1 MRSRTFRFRLR
12 SSHPAPERSSTNLV
26 VEFLNDSGLWDPQQ
40 LNITM
45 PGFRLY
51 LISLLLC
58 QHFYLVANARE
69 KQIPLHQVEAD
80 VVVTT
85 SSDWIVAAVEGEFQI
100 QLDAAASLQEQ
111 QLADAEAMAFI
122 QERMKL
128 CPVSRNLPD
137 GVKKRIDL
145 TLIQNHARAE
155 PFAKLPS

>member
-26 VEFLNDSGLWDPQQ
+26 VEFFNDSDLWEPQQ
-40 LNITM
+40 LNFTM

-58 QHFYLVANARE
+58 QHFYLVGNARE
-69 KQIPLHQVEAD
+69 RHIPLEQVEAD

-85 SSDWIVAAVEGEFQI
+85 SSDWIVTAVEGEFRI
-100 QLDAAASLQEQ
+100 LLDAAASLQEQ
-111 QLADAEAMAFI
+111 QLADAEAVAFI

-128 CPVSRNLPD
+128 CPVSRNLPE
-137 GVKKRIDL
+137 GVHKRIDL
-145 TLIQNHARAE
+145 ILIQNHAGAE
-155 PFAKLPS
+155 RFTKLPS

>member
-1 MRSRTFRFRLR
+1 MRSRTFRLRLR

-26 VEFLNDSGLWDPQQ
+26 VEFLNDSGLWEPQQ
-40 LNITM
+40 LNFTM

-69 KQIPLHQVEAD
+69 KHISLHQVEAD

-85 SSDWIVAAVEGEFQI
+85 SSDWIVTAVEGEFRI

-111 QLADAEAMAFI
+111 QLADAEAVAFI

-128 CPVSRNLPD
+128 CPVSRNLPE
-137 GVKKRIDL
+137 GVHKRIDL
-145 TLIQNHARAE
+145 TMIQDPTMAE
-155 PFAKLPS
+155 AFATLPG

>member
-26 VEFLNDSGLWDPQQ
+26 VEFFNDSDLWEPQQ
-40 LNITM
+40 LNFTM

-69 KQIPLHQVEAD
+69 RHIPLEQVEAD
-80 VVVTT
+80 FVVTT
-85 SSDWIVAAVEGEFQI
+85 SSDWIVTAVEGEFRI
-100 QLDAAASLQEQ
+100 LLDAAASLQEQ
-111 QLADAEAMAFI
+111 QLADAEAVAFI

-128 CPVSRNLPD
+128 CPVSRNLPE
-137 GVKKRIDL
+137 GVHKRID
-145 TLIQNHARAE
+145 LIQNHAGAE
-155 PFAKLPS
+155 RFTKLPS